1 MPNLEITR
9 YKHRLD
15 ALFSRVSTISQDLE
29 LQAHWARYLCVLTS
43 GFLEESVRILL
54 SEYVQKKANATVS
67 RYVTA
72 QLSGFQNPK
81 AGKILELLRGFD
93 PVWAESVEQ
102 FMGDERKD
110 AVDSIVNN
118 RHQIAHGQSV
128 GISYVTIKKYYE
140 KAAEVVDFIEQ
151 TLQ

>member
-9 YKHRLD
+9 YKQRLD
-15 ALFSRVSTISQDLE
+15 SLFSRVSAFSQDLE
-29 LQAHWARYLCVLTS
+29 LQAHWARYLCVLSS

-54 SEYVQKKANATVS
+54 SEYVQNKANATVS
-67 RYVTA
+67 RYVNA
-72 QLSGFQNPK
+72 QLDGFQNPK

-93 PVWAESVEQ
+93 PLWAESVEQ
-102 FMGDERKD
+102 FMSDERKD

-118 RHQIAHGQSV
+118 RHQIAHGRSV
-128 GISYVTIKKYYE
+128 GISYITIKQYYE
-140 KAAEVVDFIEQ
+140 KSVEVVDFIEQ

>member
-9 YKHRLD
+9 HKHRLD
-15 ALFSRVSTISQDLE
+15 ALFNRVSTLSQDPE
-29 LQAHWARYLCVLTS
+29 LMAHWARYLCILAS

-67 RYVTA
+67 RYVNA
-72 QLSGFQNPK
+72 QLDGFQNPK

-93 PVWAESVEQ
+93 PLWAESVEQ

-118 RHQIAHGQSV
+118 RHQIAHGRSV

-140 KAAEVVDFIEQ
+140 KAVEVVDFIER